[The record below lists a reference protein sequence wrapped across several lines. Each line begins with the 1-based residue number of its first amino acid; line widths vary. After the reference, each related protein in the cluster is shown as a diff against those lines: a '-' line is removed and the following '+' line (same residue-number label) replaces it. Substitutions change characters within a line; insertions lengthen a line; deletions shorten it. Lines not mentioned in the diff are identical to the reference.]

1 VNIRVFPIVP
11 ASQQRRFPFDSISL
25 CRRDSESALGKSF
38 LLFTRLSE
46 LAPSGAWVEG
56 LIQAARCRTKMPDR
70 IVGARLWR
78 AISARWTV
86 LSYHELPPCLGRV
99 LTGAHRFSLFR
110 SPSGRF
116 RTHFLTTAVKHSC
129 QDVFYFFLM
138 DDFRILAIGFFRVP
152 CSIAQI
158 DHPRLATLGQL
169 LINVHR
175 RTAQIRAGD

>member
-1 VNIRVFPIVP
+1 MTDLHRKKTGPIPRRRPVRDAIASSVNIRVFPIVP

-78 AISARWTV
+78 AILARWTV
-86 LSYHELPPCLGRV
+86 LSYHEYLHVWEEFEQARTVFTLP
-99 LTGAHRFSLFR
+99 
-110 SPSGRF
+110 
-116 RTHFLTTAVKHSC
+116 
-129 QDVFYFFLM
+129 
-138 DDFRILAIGFFRVP
+138 VP
-152 CSIAQI
+152 
-158 DHPRLATLGQL
+158 
-169 LINVHR
+169 
-175 RTAQIRAGD
+175 

>member
-1 VNIRVFPIVP
+1 MGSSPSELTGTSGMTDLHRKKTGPIPRRRPVRDAIASSVNIRVFPIVP

-78 AISARWTV
+78 AILARWTV
-86 LSYHELPPCLGRV
+86 LSCHELPPCLGRV
-99 LTGAHRFSLFR
+99 LTGAHRFHS
-110 SPSGRF
+110 SGPLTGGLAHTF
-116 RTHFLTTAVKHSC
+116 TYCCKPFLSRC
-129 QDVFYFFLM
+129 F
-138 DDFRILAIGFFRVP
+138 
-152 CSIAQI
+152 
-158 DHPRLATLGQL
+158 
-169 LINVHR
+169 
-175 RTAQIRAGD
+175 